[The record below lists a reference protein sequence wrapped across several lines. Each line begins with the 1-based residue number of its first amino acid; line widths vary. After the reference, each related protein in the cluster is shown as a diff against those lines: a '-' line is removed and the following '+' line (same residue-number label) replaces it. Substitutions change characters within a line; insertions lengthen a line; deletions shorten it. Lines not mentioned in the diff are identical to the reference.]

1 MTVLVVVMKIIGSL
15 TVNLR
20 TRSISRPI
28 VAPGSSGIF
37 NMAAD
42 FKNIAF
48 DYFILS

>member
-1 MTVLVVVMKIIGSL
+1 MTVLVVVKKIIGSL

-20 TRSISRPI
+20 TRSISTPT
-28 VAPGSSGIF
+28 VAPGSSGIL

-48 DYFILS
+48 DFILS